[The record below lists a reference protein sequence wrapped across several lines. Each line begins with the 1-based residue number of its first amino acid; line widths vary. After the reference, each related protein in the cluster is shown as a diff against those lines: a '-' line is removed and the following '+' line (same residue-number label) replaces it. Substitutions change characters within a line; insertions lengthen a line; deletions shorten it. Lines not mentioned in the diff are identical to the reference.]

1 MDLHINMSR
10 QENGANPF
18 IRRPLNGKGENNPVV
33 IQAQKMANLQ
43 ISQIMRGAEKQEAF
57 FSDTMQKY
65 KDELV
70 ENKKLLDKA
79 FYSYKE
85 NVNEKQARKE
95 EFGISD
101 EEAKLL
107 DKAFLAEKGE
117 YTLTD
122 EEAAS
127 LDELR
132 SREGVSDYEGFANRI
147 NESMLANHED
157 MQKSQNDINK
167 NTFMIQTVYLES
179 LKVYPMKDAEKQV
192 EQIKEETAKSI
203 SVGLIGQAKDNIDKH
218 FEEIKEKKEEEEKEE
233 KKKEEKTQ
241 EKNADNQVKSEAIKE
256 EVANMDDSDITDKIA
271 ASEDAMAKTNAKMQ
285 EIQKKLKE
293 LEDILSGNFI
303 NTYA

>member
-33 IQAQKMANLQ
+33 IQAQKMADLQ
-43 ISQIMRGAEKQEAF
+43 INQIMRGAKKQEAF

-79 FYSYKE
+79 FSSYKE
-85 NVNEKQARKE
+85 NVNEKQAKKE

-117 YTLTD
+117 YTLTE

-127 LDELR
+127 LDALR
-132 SREGVSDYEGFANRI
+132 GREGVSDYEGFANRI
-147 NESMLANHED
+147 NESMLINHED
-157 MQKSQNDINK
+157 MQKCQKDIKN

-179 LKVYPMKDAEKQV
+179 LKVNPMQDAEKQV
-192 EQIKEETAKSI
+192 DKIKEETAKSI
-203 SVGLIGQAKDNIDKH
+203 AVGLIGQAKDNIDKH

-233 KKKEEKTQ
+233 KEKEEQKQ

-256 EVANMDDSDITDKIA
+256 EVANMDDSDVTDKIA
-271 ASEDAMAKTNAKMQ
+271 ASEEAMAKTNAKMQ